1 MFGKGK
7 KEKDI
12 QKVLEGLTPEEKQDL
27 LESLKAD
34 ESNEQKGNETN
45 ENSTNGANP
54 TETNESEKVVEG
66 ATTSNDNSPVEQEEQ
81 AQQEPTQPNML
92 RVEDVMLKSDFE
104 KYLEE
109 FNKRLDASNEKLTAL
124 EKHNADLEAKNNELA
139 KENEDLKAKYEN
151 NSFGNYGNRAND
163 DKGESNKKE
172 SFKDYADKYFK

>member
-45 ENSTNGANP
+45 VDSTNGADVKP
-54 TETNESEKVVEG
+54 TSESEKVVEG
-66 ATTSNDNSPVEQEEQ
+66 ATTSNDNNPVVEEQQAQEEQ
-81 AQQEPTQPNML
+81 EPTNAIPI
-92 RVEDVMLKSDFE
+92 EDVMLKSDFE

-124 EKHNADLEAKNNELA
+124 EKHNADLEAKNNALA

-151 NSFGNYGNRAND
+151 NSFGNYGNRSND

>member
-66 ATTSNDNSPVEQEEQ
+66 ATTSNDNNPVEQEEQ
-81 AQQEPTQPNML
+81 AQQEPTQPNAIS
-92 RVEDVMLKSDFE
+92 VDDVMLKSDFE
-104 KYLEE
+104 KYLEMIFE
-109 FNKRLDASNEKLTAL
+109 EVLIIL
-124 EKHNADLEAKNNELA
+124 E
-139 KENEDLKAKYEN
+139 
-151 NSFGNYGNRAND
+151 
-163 DKGESNKKE
+163 ESKK
-172 SFKDYADKYFK
+172 